1 MLFLNFSEVADAF
14 RPKYH
19 EVAEKY
25 RSEGISFLLGDLE
38 TSKGAFQVCFY

>member
-25 RSEGISFLLGDLE
+25 RAEGISFLLADLE
-38 TSKGAFQVCFY
+38 TMKSVIQVCFY